1 MMKTLILCIDRD
13 NDFGEKAGVKSPMI
27 GRVDN
32 LNAALSLI
40 LKDPEDSDANAVF
53 SGISTYDNL
62 LKAGEDVEIATICGN
77 KEVGETSD
85 NILMKQLDYVISKVK
100 PDDVVIVT
108 DGAEDEFVI
117 PLVMS
122 RVKIR
127 TVKRVIVRQEKNIE
141 SLYYIVVKALKEEK
155 FLKRVL
161 APIGVALLV
170 LGISMLIVM
179 AIRIDLF
186 GWGTLDPATSGF
198 IAVVTA
204 IGMYF
209 LGKAYSIGKKM
220 SAGLDRI
227 TEEFLYTRITVFSF
241 LIAASVF
248 SYGVYLGYI
257 AALQAANVGLS
268 IILLLYRIIPFTIVA
283 IIIYDLGRIIESFT
297 LYEKGRRRQILITYL
312 MSAGYSVSF
321 AVAVLGLISFVT
333 AGFQAINLRFVY
345 DRIAF
350 ALTVIGMVSGIIIS
364 IERKRYE
371 TKHREI
377 LQENRV
383 AQKDSGKTEL

>member
-77 KEVGETSD
+77 KDVGEASD

-204 IGMYF
+204 IGIYF
-209 LGKAYSIGKKM
+209 LGKAYSIGKKV

-257 AALQAANVGLS
+257 AALQAVNVGLS
-268 IILLLYRIIPFTIVA
+268 IILLLYRIIPFTIIA

-333 AGFQAINLRFVY
+333 AGFQAISLRLTY

-350 ALTVIGMVSGIIIS
+350 ALTVIGMASGIIIS

-377 LQENRV
+377 LQESRV

>member
-77 KEVGETSD
+77 KDVGEASD

-204 IGMYF
+204 IGIYF
-209 LGKAYSIGKKM
+209 LGKAYSIGKKV

-257 AALQAANVGLS
+257 AALQAVNVGLS
-268 IILLLYRIIPFTIVA
+268 IILLLYRIIPFTIIA

-333 AGFQAINLRFVY
+333 AGFQAINLRLTY

-350 ALTVIGMVSGIIIS
+350 ALTVIGMASGIIIS

-377 LQENRV
+377 LQESRV

>member
-1 MMKTLILCIDRD
+1 MKTLILCIDRD
-13 NDFGEKAGVKSPMI
+13 NDFGEKAGIKSPMI
-27 GRVDN
+27 GREEN
-32 LNAALSLI
+32 LNAAISLI
-40 LKDPEDSDANAVF
+40 LKDAEDSDANALF

-77 KEVGETSD
+77 KDVGDVSD
-85 NILMKQLDYVISKVK
+85 SILMNQLEYVISKVK
-100 PDDVVIVT
+100 PDNAIVVS

-141 SLYYIVVKALKEEK
+141 SLYYIIVKALREEK

-179 AIRIDLF
+179 AIRIYLF
-186 GWGTLDPATSGF
+186 GWGTLDPATSGS
-198 IAVVTA
+198 IAVITA
-204 IGMYF
+204 VGVYF
-209 LGKAYSIGKKM
+209 LGKAYSLGKKI
-220 SAGLDRI
+220 SLGLDKI

-241 LIAASVF
+241 LIGASVF

-257 AALQAANVGLS
+257 AALQSYNLWLS
-268 IILLLYRIIPFTIVA
+268 LILLLYRVIPFTIAA

-297 LYEKGRRRQILITYL
+297 LYEKGRRREVLLTYL

-333 AGFQAINLRFVY
+333 AGFQPLGVKFEY
-345 DRIAF
+345 DKIALL
-350 ALTVIGMVSGIIIS
+350 LTLGGIASGVIIS
-364 IERKRYE
+364 RERKRYE
-371 TKHREI
+371 ARHGNI
-377 LQENRV
+377 LQQNRT
-383 AQKDSGKTEL
+383 AQKDSDKL